1 MDLTRKIQQQF
12 QALDPISFSIC
23 LFFFVIVLLRL
34 FKRNKPNLPPS
45 PPRLPIIGNLHQLG
59 ALPHQSMA
67 ALSNKYGPLM
77 LLKLGQKQALVVS
90 SPKIAKE
97 VMKTHDIKFSNRLQ
111 TTASKKLLYQCQDIA
126 FVHYGEYWRQARKVC
141 ALELFSVKRVD
152 SFQYVRDDEVGGL
165 MDRIRKA
172 SVGGEAVNLSQLFLQ
187 TSNNIVSRCVL
198 GEKFEDE
205 NGNSRFGDTARKL
218 MVLIVAFCAA
228 DLFPSLWWI
237 DIIRGFDKELKD
249 CFKTLDT
256 FFSKVLEEHK
266 EKIRSG
272 VLTDESKMDFLDI
285 MLQLQQD
292 DMVDYNFS
300 SDNLKAIVLDM
311 FVGGS
316 DTTATVLEW
325 TMTEL
330 MGNPAAMKK
339 AQEEVRTITGKKSK
353 IKAED
358 IQKMEYIQCVI
369 KESLRLH
376 PPVPL
381 LVPRETAE
389 DVEIDGYHIP
399 SKTRVFVNA
408 WKIQRDPEYW
418 KNPTEFIPE
427 RFMDNC
433 LVDYKGQ
440 DYEFIPFGSGRR
452 KCPGM
457 SFGVSSFEQALA
469 NLLHWF
475 DWKLPSGYELSVE
488 EANGLTVRK
497 KTPLVLNPMPCF

>member
-1 MDLTRKIQQQF
+1 
-12 QALDPISFSIC
+12 
-23 LFFFVIVLLRL
+23 
-34 FKRNKPNLPPS
+34 
-45 PPRLPIIGNLHQLG
+45 
-59 ALPHQSMA
+59 MA

-172 SVGGEAVNLSQLFLQ
+172 CMGGEAVNLSQLFLQ

-256 FFSKVLEEHK
+256 FFTKVLEEHK

-272 VLTDESKMDFLDI
+272 VVNDESKMDFLDI

-300 SDNLKAIVLDM
+300 SDNLKAI
-311 FVGGS
+311 
-316 DTTATVLEW
+316 
-325 TMTEL
+325 
-330 MGNPAAMKK
+330 
-339 AQEEVRTITGKKSK
+339 I
-353 IKAED
+353 
-358 IQKMEYIQCVI
+358 
-369 KESLRLH
+369 
-376 PPVPL
+376 
-381 LVPRETAE
+381 LVC
-389 DVEIDGYHIP
+389 
-399 SKTRVFVNA
+399 F
-408 WKIQRDPEYW
+408 
-418 KNPTEFIPE
+418 
-427 RFMDNC
+427 
-433 LVDYKGQ
+433 
-440 DYEFIPFGSGRR
+440 
-452 KCPGM
+452 
-457 SFGVSSFEQALA
+457 
-469 NLLHWF
+469 
-475 DWKLPSGYELSVE
+475 LS
-488 EANGLTVRK
+488 T
-497 KTPLVLNPMPCF
+497 